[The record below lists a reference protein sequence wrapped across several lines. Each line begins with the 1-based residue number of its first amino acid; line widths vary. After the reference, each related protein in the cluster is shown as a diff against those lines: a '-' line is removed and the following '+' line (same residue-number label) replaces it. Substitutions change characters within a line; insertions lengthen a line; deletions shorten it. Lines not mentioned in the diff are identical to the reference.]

1 MCVIILRYTMKSGDF
16 MKVKDI
22 INREKPSL
30 SFEVFPPKT
39 QDKFEVVSSAATK
52 IAKLNPDFMSV
63 TYGAGGTTAKYTVEI
78 AKSILDTGVTPL
90 AHLTCV
96 NSSKESILEKL
107 NEFKL
112 NGIENILAL
121 RGDIPEGTTP
131 SQWDF
136 HYASELVT
144 FIKENGDF
152 CVGGACYPEKHVES
166 TNEKED
172 LINLKHKVD
181 CGCDFLTTQMFFD
194 NDLFYKYLLRVRNM
208 GITVPVIPGIMPVTN
223 GKLIKRSC
231 ELSGAVLPDRFKR
244 IVERFSDDPKAMQQA
259 GIAYATE
266 QIIDLF
272 ANGINAV
279 HVYSMNKP
287 EVAQAI
293 RDNLS
298 EIFK

>member
-1 MCVIILRYTMKSGDF
+1 
-16 MKVKDI
+16 MKVKNI
-22 INREKPSL
+22 INAEKPSL

-39 QDKFEVVSSAATK
+39 QDKFETVSSAATK
-52 IAKLNPDFMSV
+52 IAELKPDFMSV

-78 AKSILDTGVTPL
+78 AKSISDKGVTPL

-96 NSSKESILEKL
+96 NSSKENILEKL
-107 NEFKL
+107 QQLKE

-121 RGDIPEGTTP
+121 RGDIPEGTEP

-136 HYASELVT
+136 KYASELVS

-166 TNEKED
+166 LTEKDD

-223 GKLIKRSC
+223 GRQIERSC
-231 ELSGAVLPDRFKR
+231 KLSGAVLPDRFKR
-244 IVERFSDDPKAMQQA
+244 IVERFSDDPKAMEQA

-287 EVAQAI
+287 YVAQKI
-293 RDNLS
+293 KENLS

>member
-1 MCVIILRYTMKSGDF
+1 MR
-16 MKVKDI
+16 VKDI

-39 QDKFEVVSSAATK
+39 QDRFEVVSGAATK
-52 IAKLNPDFMSV
+52 IAQLQPDFMSV

-78 AKSILDTGVTPL
+78 AKSIADMGVTPL

-96 NSSKESILEKL
+96 CSTKESILEKL
-107 NEFKL
+107 NELKA

-121 RGDIPEGTTP
+121 RGDIPQGTEP

-136 HYASELVT
+136 KYASELVS

-166 TNEKED
+166 ISEKED
-172 LINLKHKVD
+172 LKNLKHKVD

-194 NDLFYKYLLRVRNM
+194 NDLFYKYLLRVRNA
-208 GITVPVIPGIMPVTN
+208 GISVPVIPGIMPVTN
-223 GKLIKRSC
+223 GRQIERSC
-231 ELSGAVLPDRFKR
+231 KLSGAVLPDRFKR

>member
-1 MCVIILRYTMKSGDF
+1 
-16 MKVKDI
+16 MKVKEI
-22 INREKPSL
+22 INRDKPSL

-39 QDKFEVVSSAATK
+39 QDNFDVVSSAAMS
-52 IAKLNPDFMSV
+52 IAQMNPDFMSV
-63 TYGAGGTTAKYTVEI
+63 TYGAGGSTAKYTVEI
-78 AKSILDTGVTPL
+78 AKSILDKGVTPL

-96 NSSKESILEKL
+96 CSTKESIKEKL
-107 NEFKL
+107 SELKA

-121 RGDIPEGTTP
+121 RGDIPAGTQP
-131 SQWDF
+131 QSWDF
-136 HYASELVT
+136 KYASELVS
-144 FIKENGDF
+144 FIKEQGDF

-166 TNEKED
+166 LSEKDD
-172 LINLKHKVD
+172 LMYLKHKVE

-194 NDLFYKYLLRVRNM
+194 NDLFYKYLLRVRSA
-208 GITVPVIPGIMPVTN
+208 GIMVPVIPGIMPVTN
-223 GKLIKRSC
+223 GRQIKRSC

-244 IVERFSDDPKAMQQA
+244 IVERFSDDPKAMEQA

-287 EVAQAI
+287 HVAQKI
-293 RDNLS
+293 KENLS

>member
-1 MCVIILRYTMKSGDF
+1 MR
-16 MKVKDI
+16 VKDI

-39 QDKFEVVSSAATK
+39 QDRFEVVSGAATK
-52 IAKLNPDFMSV
+52 IAQLQPDFMSV

-78 AKSILDTGVTPL
+78 AKSIADMGVTPL

-96 NSSKESILEKL
+96 CSTKESILEKL
-107 NEFKL
+107 NELKA

-121 RGDIPEGTTP
+121 RGDIPQGTEP

-136 HYASELVT
+136 KYASELVS

-166 TNEKED
+166 ISEKED
-172 LINLKHKVD
+172 LKNLKHKVD

-194 NDLFYKYLLRVRNM
+194 NDLFYKYLLRVRNA
-208 GITVPVIPGIMPVTN
+208 GISVPVIPGIMPVTN
-223 GKLIKRSC
+223 GRQIERSC
-231 ELSGAVLPDRFKR
+231 KLSGAVLPDRFKR

-272 ANGINAV
+272 ANGINSV

>member
-1 MCVIILRYTMKSGDF
+1 

-22 INREKPSL
+22 LSLEKPSL

-52 IAKLNPDFMSV
+52 IADLKPDFMSV
-63 TYGAGGTTAKYTVEI
+63 TYGAGGSTAKYTVEI
-78 AKSILDTGVTPL
+78 AKSILDEGVTPL

-96 NSSKESILEKL
+96 CSTKESILEKL
-107 NEFKL
+107 KQLKE

-121 RGDIPEGTTP
+121 RGDIPEGTNP
-131 SQWDF
+131 EEWDF
-136 HYASELVT
+136 KYASDLVS

-166 TNEKED
+166 LTEKED
-172 LINLKHKVD
+172 LANLKHKVD

-223 GKLIKRSC
+223 GKQIERSC
-231 ELSGAVLPDRFKR
+231 KLSGAILPDRFKR

-293 RDNLS
+293 KNNLS

>member
-1 MCVIILRYTMKSGDF
+1 

-22 INREKPSL
+22 INLEKPSL

-39 QDKFEVVSSAATK
+39 QDKFETVSTAATK
-52 IAKLNPDFMSV
+52 IADLKPDFMSV

-78 AKSILDTGVTPL
+78 AKSILDDGVTPL

-107 NEFKL
+107 NQFKE

-136 HYASELVT
+136 KYASELVS

-166 TNEKED
+166 LSEKED

-223 GKLIKRSC
+223 GRQIERSC
-231 ELSGAVLPDRFKR
+231 KLSGAVLPDRFKR
-244 IVERFSDDPKAMQQA
+244 IVERFSDNPKAMQQA

-293 RDNLS
+293 KDNLS

>member
-1 MCVIILRYTMKSGDF
+1 

-22 INREKPSL
+22 INLEKPSL

-39 QDKFEVVSSAATK
+39 QDKFDTVSSAALE
-52 IAKLNPDFMSV
+52 IAKLSPDFMSV
-63 TYGAGGTTAKYTVEI
+63 TYGAGGSTAKYTTEI
-78 AKSILDTGVTPL
+78 ARSILETGVTPL

-96 NSSKESILEKL
+96 CSTKESILQKL
-107 NEFKL
+107 NQFKE

-121 RGDIPEGTTP
+121 RGDIPQGTQP
-131 SQWDF
+131 EDWDF
-136 HYASELVT
+136 HYASELVS

-166 TNEKED
+166 ESEKDD
-172 LINLKHKVD
+172 LYHLKHKVE

-194 NDLFYKYLLRVRNM
+194 NDLFYKYLLRVRNA
-208 GITVPVIPGIMPVTN
+208 GIAVPVIPGIMPVTN
-223 GKLIKRSC
+223 GKMIKRSC

-244 IVERFSDDPKAMQQA
+244 IVERFSDNPKAMEQA

-287 EVAQAI
+287 HVAQKI
-293 RDNLS
+293 KENLS

>member
-1 MCVIILRYTMKSGDF
+1 
-16 MKVKDI
+16 MKVRDI

-39 QDKFEVVSSAATK
+39 QDKFEVVSTAALE
-52 IAKLNPDFMSV
+52 IAKLKPDFMSV
-63 TYGAGGTTAKYTVEI
+63 TYGAGGTTAKYTTEI
-78 AKSILDTGVTPL
+78 AKSIKDTGVTPL

-96 NSSKESILEKL
+96 CSTKESILQKL
-107 NEFKL
+107 NEFKA
-112 NGIENILAL
+112 NGVENILAL
-121 RGDIPEGTTP
+121 RGDIPQGTQP
-131 SQWDF
+131 KEWDF
-136 HYASELVT
+136 KYASELVS

-166 TNEKED
+166 LSEKED
-172 LINLKHKVD
+172 IAHLKHKVD

-194 NDLFYKYLLRVRNM
+194 NDLFYKYLLRIRNA
-208 GITVPVIPGIMPVTN
+208 GIAVPVIPGIMPVTS
-223 GKLIKRSC
+223 GRQIERSC
-231 ELSGAVLPDRFKR
+231 ALSGAVLPDRFKR
-244 IVERFSDDPKAMQQA
+244 IVERFSDDKKAMEQA

-287 EVAQAI
+287 HVAQKI
-293 RDNLS
+293 KDNLS